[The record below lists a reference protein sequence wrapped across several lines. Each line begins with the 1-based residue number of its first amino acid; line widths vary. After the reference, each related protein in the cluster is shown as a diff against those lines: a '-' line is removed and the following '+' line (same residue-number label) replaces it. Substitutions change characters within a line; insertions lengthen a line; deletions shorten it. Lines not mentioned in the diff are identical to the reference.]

1 MLKRR
6 RGSGAGQKDENE
18 QLLSVHMSGKKNQ
31 KNSNEDHRSETLFS
45 FNNYN
50 ILYRNFQINLCS
62 AFISLLVKKH
72 SLALI
77 NCCQIFFL
85 FSSKNNKNINNKHK
99 IHQQFFGFYS
109 IYIVLLDRSF
119 HFLFEN
125 HKEVK
130 TSFFKRLNLD
140 RKIWESLVIDW
151 TFRLA

>member
-31 KNSNEDHRSETLFS
+31 KNSNEDHRSETFFS

-77 NCCQIFFL
+77 NCCQIFFCSL
-85 FSSKNNKNINNKHK
+85 RKITRTLTINTKSINNFSAFIQYTLYYWIDLFIFCLRITRKSKH
-99 IHQQFFGFYS
+99 
-109 IYIVLLDRSF
+109 
-119 HFLFEN
+119 HFL
-125 HKEVK
+125 
-130 TSFFKRLNLD
+130 RDL
-140 RKIWESLVIDW
+140 I
-151 TFRLA
+151 